1 MNMTHVASF
10 EIKVLNHGEAIG
22 KVWYAPCYGFTGVYM
37 QVILDLRQEYV
48 ESVYFCWEKNNIKS
62 SE

>member
-1 MNMTHVASF
+1 MNVF
-10 EIKVLNHGEAIG
+10 LLVGEAIG